1 MLSMSYL
8 DLMCTFVHYFDLTI
22 YSTDSASNLPT
33 YLCSDHICNRKW
45 FLKALGVKEFHK
57 LLAGFEDK
65 SAQAVCTFAYCEG
78 PGKEPIVFQGRT
90 EVSSLSRFPGWSG
103 THFADAGGRAR
114 LCHVVDRRTLVSCTT
129 CS

>member
-8 DLMCTFVHYFDLTI
+8 DLMCTFVHYFDLAI
-22 YSTDSASNLPT
+22 YSTDSASNLST
-33 YLCSDHICNRKW
+33 YLCADYICNRKW

-90 EVSSLSRFPGWSG
+90 EVSSLF
-103 THFADAGGRAR
+103 HFQCGVEHISLMLGRAR
-114 LCHVVDRRTLVSCTT
+114 LCHVVDRRTLVS
-129 CS
+129 

>member
-1 MLSMSYL
+1 MFTISSY
-8 DLMCTFVHYFDLTI
+8 DYCYDI
-22 YSTDSASNLPT
+22 P
-33 YLCSDHICNRKW
+33 SDEFCYRKW

-90 EVSSLSRFPGWSG
+90 EVSSATVLGAIVFRLLIPGVG
-103 THFADAGGRAR
+103 QDCAGSWTDG
-114 LCHVVDRRTLVSCTT
+114 LW
-129 CS
+129 

>member
-1 MLSMSYL
+1 MSYL
-8 DLMCTFVHYFDLTI
+8 DLTCTFVHYFDLTI

-90 EVSSLSRFPGWSG
+90 EVSSLSYFQCGVEHISLMLGIGQDCAMSWTDG
-103 THFADAGGRAR
+103 
-114 LCHVVDRRTLVSCTT
+114 LW
-129 CS
+129 